1 MADGAAFMAGAAA
14 DFDAVVRLFCDQEGL
29 LAAEL
34 EATGL
39 DGNEVDDKAGKD
51 TDGVVLPFAAGVQ
64 RPWRLTA
71 LRPLCA
77 VDDFNFRI
85 RASLYVKLLALVVL

>member
-1 MADGAAFMAGAAA
+1 MAGAAA
-14 DFDAVVRLFCDQEGL
+14 DLDAVAELLCDQEGL

-39 DGNEVDDKAGKD
+39 DGNEVDDRAGKD

-77 VDDFNFRI
+77 VDDFSLRI
-85 RASLYVKLLALVVL
+85 RASLYVEPLPLVVL